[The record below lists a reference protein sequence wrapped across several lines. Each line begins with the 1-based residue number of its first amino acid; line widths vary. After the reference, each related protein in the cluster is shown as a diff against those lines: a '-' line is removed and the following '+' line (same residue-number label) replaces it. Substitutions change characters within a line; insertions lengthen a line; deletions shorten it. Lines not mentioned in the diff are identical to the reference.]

1 MWRSFPK
8 QTTAV
13 QPGCDGVGRAAR
25 PLPRGSQPRDR
36 PAAPRRGR
44 LGAAAGL
51 EASTTAP
58 CYGRPGGKVVQPSD
72 ASPAAAGRPAASLTP
87 PAQRCHFPPAA
98 RAPAAD
104 RRRHSR
110 ARPWPAPRYLPA
122 AGRVAA
128 SHSQQRSQ
136 QFIFL
141 LLGGANHTNLYKN
154 LIKIQMFNVNLETI
168 EGQAP
173 LSPPLRHNIQQNYQH
188 RKALA

>member
-72 ASPAAAGRPAASLTP
+72 ASPAAGGRPAAILTP
-87 PAQRCHFPPAA
+87 PAQRCLFPPAA

-104 RRRHSR
+104 RRHHSR

-122 AGRVAA
+122 AGRAA
-128 SHSQQRSQ
+128 ARSGASNLIF
-136 QFIFL
+136 FIIR
-141 LLGGANHTNLYKN
+141 GANHANLYKN
-154 LIKIQMFNVNLETI
+154 LIKIQIFNVNLGTI
-168 EGQAP
+168 GGQAPGRP
-173 LSPPLRHNIQQNYQH
+173 LSPPLAA
-188 RKALA
+188 ALAPLLLLPQPT